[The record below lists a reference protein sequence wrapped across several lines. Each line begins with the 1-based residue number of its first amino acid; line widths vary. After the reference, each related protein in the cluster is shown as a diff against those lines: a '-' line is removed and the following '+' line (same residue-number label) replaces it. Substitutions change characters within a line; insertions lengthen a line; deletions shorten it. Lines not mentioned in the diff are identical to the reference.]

1 MRLLHEET
9 VGDGIFASMHDWLDD
24 HIDPKCG
31 FYRPYETYK
40 GGVLPERWHLSYAP
54 ISRVY
59 AAAMKLTSLER
70 RLRESNI
77 FLLDTVLQNL
87 ELIYERFIC
96 VD

>member
-1 MRLLHEET
+1 
-9 VGDGIFASMHDWLDD
+9 
-24 HIDPKCG
+24 
-31 FYRPYETYK
+31 
-40 GGVLPERWHLSYAP
+40 
-54 ISRVY
+54 SRVY
-59 AAAMKLTSLER
+59 AEAMKLTSLER